1 MTVRVFP
8 LSPCNYERI
17 LFAVIKNDKFRT
29 HNSKVGRKLRQHVE
43 VRVRERERGRDW
55 SEDQM
60 KYAFVQFTRLI
71 AFIKLSFTTFEAQHK
86 KNEKRERFLML
97 NSW

>member
-1 MTVRVFP
+1 MRVFP
-8 LSPCNYERI
+8 LSPCNYESI

-29 HNSKVGRKLRQHVE
+29 HNSKVGRKQRQPVE
-43 VRVRERERGRDW
+43 VRVRERERGREWREW

-86 KNEKRERFLML
+86 KMRNERKKGF
-97 NSW
+97 